1 MAEKLKRYGFI
12 AVYTAMIVT
21 FIWFVFVVPVST
33 ETKKANA
40 ATERCRDSIGAQGL
54 DISCEDADQ
63 ISSEMQ
69 RKLDLCAEDSQMCEV
84 D

>member
-1 MAEKLKRYGFI
+1 MAEKLKKNGFI

-21 FIWFVFVVPVST
+21 FIWFVFVVPVSA
-33 ETKKANA
+33 ETRKANA
-40 ATERCRDSIGAQGL
+40 ATEQCRKSIGAQGL
-54 DISCEDADQ
+54 DLSCEDTDQ
-63 ISSEMQ
+63 ISSEIQ